1 MINETIEIVAQYIAM
16 YAPTVLTALGV
27 IATYVKVFIGLKSNA
42 DNIMNNPKMV
52 ELKEELNN
60 TKEELALMRSKM
72 TEMLKRQGELINEL
86 SKVVKYEDREND
98 QM

>member
-16 YAPTVLTALGV
+16 YAPTV

-42 DNIMNNPKMV
+42 DNIMNNPKMIA
-52 ELKEELNN
+52 LKEELNN